1 MKVLVL
7 AIGIGI
13 VSGLR
18 TFTAP
23 ALVSWAAHL
32 GWPNLQG
39 TPLVFMGSTPA
50 AAILTLAA
58 LFEYVADKLPK
69 IQARTAPPSLII
81 RVISGGLCGAC
92 ICLSAGRSMLVG
104 VLLGAIGALIGT
116 FGGYQ
121 LRKRLVSTL
130 KVKDIFVAIPED
142 LVAIGLAYVFVSQ
155 Q

>member
-1 MKVLVL
+1 MNTFVF

-13 VSGLR
+13 FSGLR

-32 GWPNLQG
+32 GWLNLQG
-39 TPLVFMGSTPA
+39 TPLAFMGSTIA
-50 AAILTLAA
+50 VAILTLAA

-81 RVISGGLCGAC
+81 RIISGGLCGAC
-92 ICLSAGRSMLVG
+92 ICVSAGRSMLVG
-104 VLLGAIGALIGT
+104 ALLGAIGTLIGT

-142 LVAIGLAYVFVSQ
+142 LVAIGLAYVIVSHH
-155 Q
+155 